1 MADKTLCN
9 DDLRFDRREILGVV
23 PEASRST
30 KPAFCPAYALRG
42 RRLRPVQALEVL

>member
-30 KPAFCPAYALRG
+30 KPAFCPAYSFQGG
-42 RRLRPVQALEVL
+42 RLGPVQAVEAL